1 MKQPIPTNLILGFL
15 GVGKTT
21 AILDLLK
28 HKPDHETWAVLVN
41 EFGAV
46 GIDGALLAGQGA
58 VVREVPGGC
67 MCCVA
72 GLPMQIGLNRLIHDA
87 RPDRLLIEPTGLGHP
102 TQIIDI
108 LTSEH
113 YADVVRLNA
122 VIGLVDPRRLDDP
135 RVMGNEQFQ
144 DQVATAD
151 VLVANKSDLCSG
163 AERERF
169 MVWAEALEPTKGIV
183 AVTEQGRLQPGWLE
197 GPHSAVRVDV
207 PESHAHAGAHH
218 HADADADADAPVAGE
233 VAETGWSLV
242 RHAGQGHVSIG
253 WLVGRDYVFDG
264 AALQAFARDPRF
276 RRFKAVVRARD
287 GWCAINAVDGVV
299 SSQVVMPQAC
309 SRLEAI
315 SEQPLPS
322 AELDDELRCLVAKA

>member
-28 HKPDHETWAVLVN
+28 HKSDHETWAVLVN

-58 VVREVPGGC
+58 VVREVAGGC

-87 RPDRLLIEPTGLGHP
+87 KPDRLLIEPTGLGHP
-102 TQIIDI
+102 TQIIDT

-113 YADVVRLNA
+113 YADVVRLDA

-151 VLVANKSDLCSG
+151 VLVANKADLCSVP
-163 AERERF
+163 ERERF
-169 MVWAEALEPTKGIV
+169 MVWAEALEPAKRIV
-183 AVTEQGRLQPGWLE
+183 AVTEQGRLQPAWLE
-197 GPHSAVRVDV
+197 GAHQTGRVEV
-207 PESHAHAGAHH
+207 PESHAHHH
-218 HADADADADAPVAGE
+218 HPVDTDSLVMGE
-233 VAETGWSLV
+233 VAETGWSVV
-242 RHAGQGHVSIG
+242 RHTGQSHVSIG
-253 WLVGRDYVFDG
+253 WRVGSGYAFDEV
-264 AALQAFARDPRF
+264 ALQAFAGDPRF
-276 RRFKAVVRARD
+276 RRFKAVVRVGT
-287 GWCAINAVDGVV
+287 GWCAINAVDGAV
-299 SSQVVMPQAC
+299 SWQVMRPQAC
-309 SRLEAI
+309 SRLEVI
-315 SEQPLPS
+315 GEQLPPS
-322 AELDDELRCLVAKA
+322 AELDDELRSLVAKA